1 MNHFL
6 KNSAVFY
13 WQKCVLKNRNIGPWP
28 KRKKRKK
35 KMYFITFKKT
45 EPLCPPTLDKN
56 LRPRA
61 MKGKRRNSP
70 VSRRKGH
77 S

>member
-28 KRKKRKK
+28 KRKKNVFYHFQENGTTVSANVGQESAAPCNERKE
-35 KMYFITFKKT
+35 T
-45 EPLCPPTLDKN
+45 
-56 LRPRA
+56 
-61 MKGKRRNSP
+61 
-70 VSRRKGH
+70 
-77 S
+77 